1 MASYPRPTNTGST
14 FNASSWVAPTVNS
27 ADTAFLN
34 ANYCQYPTLQGA
46 INTRSITA
54 TGNVG
59 VSANIVMNGVDG
71 VNFIQF
77 PDGTK
82 QYTGTQDFSGY
93 AFTDVS
99 NVFFDLNTF
108 NANIAIG
115 GVFGVNYI
123 QFPDG
128 SKQYTAPAG
137 DDINTVYN
145 DVSNTFLSGTIQ
157 TFQGSNAT
165 IPTNATLRFSNVN
178 TGEYG
183 SLFVDPNPNNDLTLY
198 SNQSGGGLTISNST
212 NSFTINPTNTN
223 TASFLNPIV
232 SNASITG
239 NSFGIATTGADPYT
253 IYSNTTPINYGV
265 VIANTTGADG
275 NLTISNNGG
284 TSTTLTST
292 STGLSINDAIISSG
306 SVSCTSLTSTGA
318 ISGSQLT
325 LSSGANTSIL
335 TTASD
340 GLNIND
346 PVVVAGGVS
355 CQAISCTTLS
365 TNNNTIT
372 SGAINAGA
380 ISGSQLT
387 LSSGANTSILTTASD
402 GLNINDPV
410 VVAGGVSC
418 QAISCTTLSTN
429 NNTITS
435 GAITSGAI
443 TSGAISTTGGID
455 MNNGSITELNA
466 IQGNGTTKISCNSD
480 FYINIANTLYASTIV
495 PTGSN
500 PIQMG
505 GGTYLATN
513 PASSS
518 NDTTIATTSFV
529 NTIVNGVSF
538 TQTNQQ
544 TLVLGGSQ
552 GNIYATMFSNSD
564 GINTAY
570 ISQSVQGIVSTYSS
584 YNAYYGVSFS
594 TPIYPSNSTP
604 VVSNNTSYF
613 YYTSGSTGSYLS
625 VQPLLGTNTSW
636 DMFISGNVPAG
647 TGNLIMQFTIT
658 W

>member
-1 MASYPRPTNTGST
+1 MSFSTPPLYPNFKGNNFNPIAYPSTSNTGL
-14 FNASSWVAPTVNS
+14 TVQQGQAYFVS
-27 ADTAFLN
+27 FPQAQGKITLLDTNVTGELNTSNNIFLN
-34 ANYCQYPTLQGA
+34 N
-46 INTRSITA
+46 
-54 TGNVG
+54 TGNY
-59 VSANIVMNGVDG
+59 
-71 VNFIQF
+71 IQF
-77 PDGTK
+77 SDGTR
-82 QYTGTQDFSGY
+82 QTTATQDFSGY

-115 GVFGVNYI
+115 GILNQNYI
-123 QFPDG
+123 EFPDG
-128 SKQYTAPAG
+128 SRQYTAPA

-145 DVSNTFLSGTIQ
+145 DISNTFLSPTIQ
-157 TFQGSNAT
+157 KFQGSNTTTSSSA
-165 IPTNATLRFSNVN
+165 PLQFTNVS

-198 SNQSGGGLTISNST
+198 SNQSGGGLTISNPS

-239 NSFGIATTGADPYT
+239 QSLGLNTTGANAYT
-253 IYSNTTPINYGV
+253 IYSNTTPVNYGV

-418 QAISCTTLSTN
+418 QAISCTTLNTN
-429 NNTITS
+429 NNT
-435 GAITSGAI
+435 I